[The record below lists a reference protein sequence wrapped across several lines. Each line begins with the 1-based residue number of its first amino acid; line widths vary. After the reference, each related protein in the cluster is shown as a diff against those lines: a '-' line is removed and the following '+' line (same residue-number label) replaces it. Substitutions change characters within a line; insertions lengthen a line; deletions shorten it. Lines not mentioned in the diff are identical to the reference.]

1 MHHPFLDSPRE
12 CECRA
17 SDDHTF
23 EKIFPLHPVHSRS
36 FCTASVQIEIL
47 RPIASSTSNPMDL
60 KHLANEYNVSKP
72 LIPSSQEP
80 TPVIAPSFMFWSVL
94 LFEIPSLACTIFSLI
109 GAYRMGSVNN
119 SFTLTP
125 SICRIWWFADCEVYG
140 AISVFLA
147 WGIDRAS
154 HSRLPSVTTVAHPTP
169 TIPPSLPSTHH
180 PRTHAKASQD
190 GLSADIS
197 DVLIIY
203 DSISSTAARRHPT
216 RERIESVRFRH
227 RIASVSDVHIP

>member
-1 MHHPFLDSPRE
+1 
-12 CECRA
+12 
-17 SDDHTF
+17 
-23 EKIFPLHPVHSRS
+23 
-36 FCTASVQIEIL
+36 
-47 RPIASSTSNPMDL
+47 MDL
-60 KHLANEYNVSKP
+60 KHLANEYNVSTP
-72 LIPSSQEP
+72 LMASVQAS
-80 TPVIAPSFMFWSVL
+80 TPVIAPSFMFCSIL

-154 HSRLPSVTTVAHPTP
+154 HSRLPSVATVAHPTP
-169 TIPPSLPSTHH
+169 TIPPSLPSSHH

-203 DSISSTAARRHPT
+203 DSISNAAARRHPT
-216 RERIESVRFRH
+216 SGRTESVGFRN
-227 RIASVSDVHIP
+227 RTRSVPIVPICLTDIALSIHLLGLSIRAVAEDLVS